1 MRINRIIAVLLP
13 ILVSIV
19 FHYGFFTNYTRG
31 TFNIRGF
38 EAQYNTGVFR
48 YRVIGNTLVSE
59 IAEWMHRHPAM
70 YDRFKSATTALNAPD
85 DPVMYG
91 AYFMLNTVSLVMVSA
106 LLYSLCAGMYQY
118 LALLLLTA
126 MTLYVVTPYDVLS
139 YAVILAG
146 ILAVIR
152 GWTPWLIPLM
162 IIGTLVRETMIL
174 VIPFYMLSRSGTSR
188 YTMTAALVA
197 AFAVAYFGIRA
208 YMGDMGSMGEIA
220 QSGVILM
227 ANLDVRPARTLLGI
241 GMLIVVLTM
250 IVSARNNAKN
260 ALYFIAAS
268 MPYIVYVI
276 LVAQPQ
282 EIRLWVPVW
291 LGAALIPEN

>member
-1 MRINRIIAVLLP
+1 
-13 ILVSIV
+13 
-19 FHYGFFTNYTRG
+19 
-31 TFNIRGF
+31 
-38 EAQYNTGVFR
+38 
-48 YRVIGNTLVSE
+48 
-59 IAEWMHRHPAM
+59 
-70 YDRFKSATTALNAPD
+70 
-85 DPVMYG
+85 
-91 AYFMLNTVSLVMVSA
+91 
-106 LLYSLCAGMYQY
+106 
-118 LALLLLTA
+118 
-126 MTLYVVTPYDVLS
+126 
-139 YAVILAG
+139 
-146 ILAVIR
+146 
-152 GWTPWLIPLM
+152 
-162 IIGTLVRETMIL
+162 
-174 VIPFYMLSRSGTSR
+174 
-188 YTMTAALVA
+188 MTAALVA